1 MGCYNRVGF
10 FSNLPIQLGDKMVA
24 FICCGHRRTSDTI
37 LINSMET
44 MPMNEA
50 DILSPICAPFTCEY
64 DECGN
69 VRSVDEDAN
78 DEFFRKYLHI
88 SLSALINLIHD
99 FGPYTFNELSKFE
112 EQIQKRDE
120 KTFKIYAEHGK
131 IWEKQDFQKEEDESN
146 IENVKR
152 YKDILS
158 KIFKSISS
166 LYFTTFD
173 WKDFYICETFE
184 RKDVYDSIIDSAK
197 NNCAKYGSPKND
209 IEKGFK
215 FKLNKINKLKKII
228 NESKFNIDM
237 IGANNIFRN
246 DFCTI
251 IFNRLSEIS
260 EKNKSI
266 LSDKKW
272 IKLTEYVCAIDV
284 MNSPCEA
291 ALRSSSFFQNVLYDN
306 FDDDWENMESIAI
319 DYAYFNLGL
328 HLIGGKYALSSYG
341 GQDIP
346 YSFIKDVIDKISY
359 IANNKI

>member
-44 MPMNEA
+44 MPMNET

-64 DECGN
+64 DEYGN

-131 IWEKQDFQKEEDESN
+131 IWEKQDFQKEEDKSN
-146 IENVKR
+146 IEYVKR
-152 YKDILS
+152 YMDILS
-158 KIFKSISS
+158 KIFKSIPS
-166 LYFTTFD
+166 LYFTVFD

-184 RKDVYDSIIDSAK
+184 RKDVYDSIVEAAK
-197 NNCAKYGSPKND
+197 SNCAQSGIPKND
-209 IEKGFK
+209 VENGFK
-215 FKLNKINKLKKII
+215 FKLKKITKLKKSIE
-228 NESKFNIDM
+228 ESKINIDTT
-237 IGANNIFRN
+237 GSNNIFRS
-246 DFCTI
+246 DFCTLVL
-251 IFNRLSEIS
+251 NRLSEMS
-260 EKNKSI
+260 KKNKSL
-266 LSDKKW
+266 LSDKKCV
-272 IKLTEYVCAIDV
+272 KLTEDIFDIDV
-284 MNSPCEA
+284 MNSPCET
-291 ALRSSSFFQNVLYDN
+291 LWCGHHFSNVLYDN
-306 FDDDWENMESIAI
+306 FDGDWETMESITI
-319 DYAYFNLGL
+319 NYVYFNLGL

-346 YSFIKDVIDKISY
+346 YSFIKDAVDKISY
-359 IANNKI
+359 IAKNKI